1 MNQVYIFLC
10 VLMSLALVHVRRNSP
25 LSDLIGE
32 EEQMLPKQLQYR
44 ILGVPSEGGE
54 RSRGSPEKKMPD
66 PLLGMREAA
75 IRKASWSR
83 LLHQELNFESGN
95 KAHSRQRRKNIMCK
109 WYRGMK
115 QRGVF
120 WKPQVTG

>member
-1 MNQVYIFLC
+1 
-10 VLMSLALVHVRRNSP
+10 
-25 LSDLIGE
+25 
-32 EEQMLPKQLQYR
+32 MLHKQLQYG

-66 PLLGMREAA
+66 SLLGMREAA

-83 LLHQELNFESGN
+83 LHQELNFESGN

-109 WYRGMK
+109 GYRGMK
-115 QRGVF
+115 QHGVF
-120 WKPQVTG
+120 WKPHVTG